1 MTTAQPDRLDR
12 IEAVLDR
19 LALTVESNAANICEL
34 SQTQLRMMQEFSEY
48 RRDMTEMRAD
58 VREMATAQT
67 QVLQRI
73 DEMQTEVRGL
83 QTENRRILDRVFGE
97 QSN

>member
-1 MTTAQPDRLDR
+1 MTAAQPDRLDR
-12 IEAVLDR
+12 IEAVLYR
-19 LALTVESNAANICEL
+19 LALTVESNAANIFEL

-58 VREMATAQT
+58 AREMTTTQT